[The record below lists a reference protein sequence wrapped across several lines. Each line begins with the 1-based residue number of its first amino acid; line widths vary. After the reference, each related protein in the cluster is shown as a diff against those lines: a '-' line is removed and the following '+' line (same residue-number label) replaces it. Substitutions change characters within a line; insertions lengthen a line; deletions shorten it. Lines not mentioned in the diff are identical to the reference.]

1 MAILLLKSGA
11 DSISALRLDVLKQL
25 KARGVYRGDHIY
37 RGFNLRLIEWVT
49 QHGVENPHSVWIY
62 ANSEEYLSV
71 DPDPMI
77 VNPLR
82 YALFWYGA
90 LAVYRGDR
98 LSQFESCT
106 YQFVGPGTRQESLIA
121 IFRLAGACW
130 F

>member
-1 MAILLLKSGA
+1 MTILLLNSGA
-11 DSISALRLDVLKQL
+11 DNISALRSDVLQQL
-25 KARGVYRGDHIY
+25 KASGVYRSDHIY
-37 RGFNLRLIEWVT
+37 RGFDFRLIEWFS

-106 YQFVGPGTRQESLIA
+106 YRFIGPGTWSEALIA
-121 IFRLAGACW
+121 IFRLAGA
-130 F
+130 